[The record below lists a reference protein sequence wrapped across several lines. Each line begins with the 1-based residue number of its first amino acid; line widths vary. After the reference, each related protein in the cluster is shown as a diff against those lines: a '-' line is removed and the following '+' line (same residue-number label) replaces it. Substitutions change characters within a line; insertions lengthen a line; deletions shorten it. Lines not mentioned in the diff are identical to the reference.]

1 MKYVV
6 DQEYLKQF
14 GENLKAVRKQKG
26 LSQEQLAAK
35 ANITH
40 SQITRIERGILNT
53 SISTIR
59 IISKA
64 LEIETWELFRF

>member
-6 DQEYLKQF
+6 DEEYLKQF

-26 LSQEQLAAK
+26 LSQEQLAHK

-64 LEIETWELFRF
+64 LEIETWEMYKF